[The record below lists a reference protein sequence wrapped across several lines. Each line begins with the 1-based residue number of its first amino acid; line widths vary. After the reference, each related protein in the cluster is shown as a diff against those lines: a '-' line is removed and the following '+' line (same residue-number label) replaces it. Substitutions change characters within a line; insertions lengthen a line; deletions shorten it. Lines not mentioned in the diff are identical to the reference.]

1 MTTPEEEPKTPASEK
16 GFKLDPR
23 VLWLG
28 VAAVVLTPLLILTF
42 SLMGNSRP
50 LTDSQAA
57 KAELTSRVEKV
68 FSQRFSIP
76 TDSIIVDLGTED
88 PAVQLRDQRASTVSV
103 SVAPNGDEAAALLA
117 EIAGLQKNWVT
128 VSGGYARI
136 GAGFDVP
143 FMGNVN
149 VGVTQ
154 TVSAS
159 DGAVTLAPEG
169 FYLSGLKVPASQ
181 LTEIPVVGEWVKQF
195 TTAQSHCIVD
205 RVPNGFD
212 LTQMTV
218 NGSTL
223 AMDFTGENVSLALA
237 ELQKK
242 DTCS

>member
-1 MTTPEEEPKTPASEK
+1 MTTSEDPAQAPAAK
-16 GFKLDPR
+16 GFKFDPR
-23 VLWLG
+23 VLSLG
-28 VAAVVLTPLLILTF
+28 LGAISILIPLLVLAF
-42 SLMGNSRP
+42 NLVGNSRP

-57 KAELTSRVEKV
+57 KEELTSRVEKV

-88 PAVQLRDQRASTVSV
+88 PAVQLKEQKASTVSV
-103 SVAPNGDEAAALLA
+103 SVAPNGDQAAALLA

-154 TVSAS
+154 TVSTS
-159 DGAVTLAPEG
+159 DGAVALAPEG

-195 TTAQSHCIVD
+195 TTAQRHCIVD
-205 RVPNGFD
+205 RVPNGFE

-223 AMDFTGENVSLALA
+223 AMDFAGEDVSLALA

-242 DTCS
+242 NPCP